1 MNDNSHLPQT
11 PTPIQFSDFVYLF
24 PFIGKFMIN
33 ACTVLCLFAANVLKL
48 FRTNIVHIVPQASP
62 SYIPLCD
69 FNSHYTFLWGSLCA
83 FYSLGGLPKHLG
95 CVWLGCGF

>member
-11 PTPIQFSDFVYLF
+11 PTPIQFSDFVCLS

-48 FRTNIVHIVPQASP
+48 FGTNIVHIVPQASP
-62 SYIPLCD
+62 SYIPYVISTPILYSYGVQFVH
-69 FNSHYTFLWGSLCA
+69 FNIMLQYQQLLH
-83 FYSLGGLPKHLG
+83 
-95 CVWLGCGF
+95 